1 MLGVISSLLVFLIS
15 FGAWIVAVYYF
26 AKVIRWEADA
36 GVVGIASVVS
46 YILLISP
53 FLAMYHG

>member
-1 MLGVISSLLVFLIS
+1 MLGVITSLLVFLVS
-15 FGAWIVAVYYF
+15 FGAWIVAVHYF
-26 AKVIRWEADA
+26 ANAIHREADA

-46 YILLISP
+46 YILLVSP

>member
-15 FGAWIVAVYYF
+15 FGVWIVAVYYF
-26 AKVIRWEADA
+26 AKAIRWEAEA
-36 GVVGIASVVS
+36 GVIGIASVVS